1 MPALGVFEVSRFY
14 FNRDEKSTAIA
25 SAPTQFRKDKR
36 SLACCDLSQLSN
48 LHVAQPKSGDRSPHS
63 KERPLS
69 FSFPLPTQE
78 EI

>member
-36 SLACCDLSQLSN
+36 SLACCDLSQLSKPARRSAKKRRQ
-48 LHVAQPKSGDRSPHS
+48 VAA
-63 KERPLS
+63 L
-69 FSFPLPTQE
+69 
-78 EI
+78 